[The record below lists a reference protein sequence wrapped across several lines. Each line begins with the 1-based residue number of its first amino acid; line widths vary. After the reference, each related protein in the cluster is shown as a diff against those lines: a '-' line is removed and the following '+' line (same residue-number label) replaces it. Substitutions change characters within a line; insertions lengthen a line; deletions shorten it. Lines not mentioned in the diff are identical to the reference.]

1 MAEVTTQSVPAGQ
14 SGTEDYFDITKFE
27 ELLNRLEG
35 SKGRQQRQ
43 KSLEGRRDIF
53 AQGLA
58 TMMSNFRF
66 FLVRFI
72 SHGQQRSNWANRC

>member
-14 SGTEDYFDITKFE
+14 SDTEDYFDITKFE

-58 TMMSNFRF
+58 TMMSNF
-66 FLVRFI
+66 
-72 SHGQQRSNWANRC
+72 

>member
-1 MAEVTTQSVPAGQ
+1 MTSSVPVGQ
-14 SGTEDYFDITKFE
+14 TGADDYFDITKFE

-43 KSLEGRRDIF
+43 KSLESRRDIY

-58 TMMSNFRF
+58 SMMSNF
-66 FLVRFI
+66 
-72 SHGQQRSNWANRC
+72 